1 MNRTIYKRYNLE
13 LVEEG
18 ETKYVSTQLDEFK
31 NKKISS
37 TVIAGEVNKV
47 FNLNKKAEEYII
59 LLCLDNQNYINGIFE
74 ISHGGISSADYSIS
88 NILKRAL
95 LVNSKKIIVCH
106 NHPSGNLNPSKN
118 DCAFTDRLY
127 NASSLLGIELLDH
140 IIIGHNNEC
149 NSILKSK
156 VGVKV

>member
-1 MNRTIYKRYNLE
+1 MNKTIYKRYNLE
-13 LVEEG
+13 LVEES
-18 ETKYVSTQLDEFK
+18 ETEYESTQLNELK
-31 NKKISS
+31 NKRISS

-59 LLCLDNQNYINGIFE
+59 LLCLDNHNYINGIFE

-106 NHPSGNLNPSKN
+106 NHPSGDLEPSKN
-118 DCAFTDRLY
+118 DYNFTDRLY
-127 NASSLLGIELLDH
+127 NASNLIGIELLDH
-140 IIIGHNNEC
+140 IIIGRNNEF
-149 NSILKSK
+149 NSILKSRECRK
-156 VGVKV
+156 V